1 MFLAVGAGGICML
14 AFPQG
19 PGDPRALE
27 RLTRLWGAACLDED
41 PRHVA
46 AWAEPIFGVDAP
58 EPESIGLMVKGSA
71 FQIQVWRALLEIP
84 RGGLSS
90 YQRLARAIGRP
101 RAVRAVANA
110 VAANPITYLIPCHRV
125 IRSDGTLGGYRW
137 GVACKRALL
146 AWEAGQ
152 G

>member
-1 MFLAVGAGGICML
+1 ML

-41 PRHVA
+41 PQHVA

-58 EPESIGLMVKGSA
+58 EPESISLMVKGSA
-71 FQIQVWRALLEIP
+71 FQIQVWQALLEIP

-90 YQRLARAIGRP
+90 YLRLARAIGRP

-137 GVACKRALL
+137 GVECKRALL

>member
-1 MFLAVGAGGICML
+1 MFLAVSGPGICLL

-19 PGDPRALE
+19 PRDPRALE
-27 RLTRLWGAACLDED
+27 RLTRLWGPARPDED
-41 PRHVA
+41 LRHVG
-46 AWAEPIFGVDAP
+46 AWAGRIFGSDAP
-58 EPESIGLMVKGSA
+58 EPEPIGLRVKGSA

-84 RGGLSS
+84 RGQVTS
-90 YQRLARAIGRP
+90 YRRLARAIGRP

-110 VAANPITYLIPCHRV
+110 VAANPIAYLIPCHRV

-137 GVACKRALL
+137 GVACKRSLL
-146 AWEAGQ
+146 AWEAGS